1 MVDPLDPTRRKRIPA
16 GTPFEDLLVPVVRGG
31 RVGVRALPRSRRPRP
46 ARATRSARL
55 HPGIRRFVNPHQYP
69 VGLAL
74 ELHELKTRLVL
85 EARGCVVGPRVY
97 LDHNATT
104 PLDPRVLEAMLP
116 YLRETFG
123 NPSSLHWFGQR
134 ARAAVEDARARVA
147 SLVGAEPAEI
157 VFTASGSESDNM
169 ALRGAVAKA
178 RGAAPRRRERASSTT
193 PCSTPRRPS
202 PRRAATVDDRAR
214 GRGRAA
220 RPRRPRARSSAD
232 SAAVVSLMLA
242 NNETGVL
249 QPVAEAAR
257 LAHERGALVHCDAV
271 QAGGK
276 AAARRARA
284 RRRPADALGAQAVR
298 AEGRRAASTCGAG
311 RRSRRSS
318 AAAAQERNRRA
329 GTENVAGIVG
339 FGAAASLA
347 REALAAGTRARRA
360 RCATGSRSGCW
371 PIPGARRNGGRAR
384 VANTA
389 NVSFEGID
397 AEALVIALDL
407 EGVAVSTGAACAA
420 GGVEP
425 SHVLKAMGFPPERV
439 QSSLRLSLGRTTT
452 EDEVDRAADIIV
464 AVVGRQRAGRK

>member
-1 MVDPLDPTRRKRIPA
+1 MQRI
-16 GTPFEDLLVPVVRGG
+16 
-31 RVGVRALPRSRRPRP
+31 
-46 ARATRSARL
+46 
-55 HPGIRRFVNPHQYP
+55 
-69 VGLAL
+69 
-74 ELHELKTRLVL
+74 
-85 EARGCVVGPRVY
+85 Y

-104 PLDPRVLEAMLP
+104 PLDPRVLDAMLP
-116 YLRETFG
+116 YLREAFG

-147 SLVGAEPAEI
+147 SLLGAEPAEL

-178 RGAAPRRRERASSTT
+178 RAARCRVVVTAVEHHAVLHCAKALGEEGGSVGIARVGEDGRLDLDDLRAKLEDS
-193 PCSTPRRPS
+193 
-202 PRRAATVDDRAR
+202 ATVA
-214 GRGRAA
+214 
-220 RPRRPRARSSAD
+220 S
-232 SAAVVSLMLA
+232 VMLA

-276 AAARRARA
+276 A
-284 RRRPADALGAQAVR
+284 PLDVR
-298 AEGRRAASTCGAG
+298 ALDVDLLTLSAHKLYGPKGIGCLYVRRGTPLAPLVRGG
-311 RRSRRSS
+311 
-318 AAAAQERNRRA
+318 AQERNRRA

-339 FGAAASLA
+339 FGVAASLA
-347 REALAAGTRARRA
+347 REGLAAETERVGALRDRLEARLLEVL
-360 RCATGSRSGCW
+360 
-371 PIPGARRNGGRAR
+371 GARRNGSLGRL
-384 VANTA
+384 ANTA
-389 NVSFEGID
+389 NVSFDGVD

-407 EGVAVSTGAACAA
+407 EGVAASTGAACAA

-452 EDEVDRAADIIV
+452 EAEVDRAADVIV
-464 AVVGRQRAGRK
+464 AVVARQRQ